1 LTRINKLVLHGF
13 KSFAK
18 RTEIVFD
25 SNYNVIIGPNGAGKS
40 NIGDALCFVLG
51 RASTKSLRAEK
62 LTSFIYNGG
71 KTKKPADKAEV
82 SIFFDNSTKIFPSNE
97 PEIKISRIAKQNGQS
112 IYKINEKTVTRQQVL
127 ELMSLA
133 KIDPDGYNI
142 VLQGDIIKFVEMSTE
157 ERRRLIEEISGISIY
172 EDKKQKAVN
181 ELDKVEQK
189 LREADIILTERE
201 TYLKELKNERDQ
213 ALKYNETS
221 EAIKRNKATLV
232 HKKIIQKGEEKKR
245 YEEKIDEI
253 KQKIDETNKEIYELK
268 KDIESKKAEIAKIN
282 NEIEQK
288 GEKEQVALHKEIEK
302 LRIDLATSKNKIES
316 YKNEITRV
324 KSRKEQLNQNIND
337 IEEKIKRL
345 NQEKKQIL
353 SDIETNEKSIRDI
366 ENKISNFKKNNKLDN
381 IGDFEKEIDSLD
393 RLAEDKQKEIQNL
406 RQEQQELLRNKDKLD
421 MQIQVIDDKIEKVFM
436 LEKENREQIDL
447 LKKHKEDFKKLTLE
461 LNTLLNEDS
470 SLSAQLANARSKLK
484 SAEEELSRLN
494 ARNISIREATLGDI
508 ALSKILEQKN
518 KIKGIY
524 GTVSELGEVSSNYA
538 LALEVAAGHKLRGV
552 VVEDDAVAS
561 QCINFLKQNKLG
573 TATFFPLNKIK
584 PKEKNSEIE
593 QLKKSAGCIG
603 LAIDLIHYDPKF
615 KNVFSYVF
623 ENILIV
629 DNIET
634 ARKIGIGKAKMVT
647 IDGDVSE
654 LSGAMQGGYKEKRKL
669 GLGFQEKEL
678 KDSISKQEHILEETT
693 ALINAIE
700 SKKASLEGRIYQ
712 LREQKANIEGE
723 IIKLEKS
730 LHLESGDIDL
740 SKKEK
745 ENLKK
750 EIENIEKEMQKIESK
765 ISNINNEFTK
775 IKTKKQE
782 IKDRITEL
790 RNPALIAE
798 LSAFEEK
805 KKQLMEKSI
814 QYSGDL
820 KSIDTQLNTI
830 LIPEK
835 DNILKIIKQHDKEN
849 ENFNEEIKN
858 LTESIKNFESEL
870 KDKEKKERIFMEQF
884 KDLFTTKNKIEE
896 KIEKL
901 EFRIG
906 ELNESIKKNELK
918 MNSLSLEHARVT
930 AEFAAANKE
939 FEIYAG
945 VEIYQR
951 KSEEQILKDITE
963 LEQQI
968 LTIGNVNMRAL
979 EIYENVEKE
988 YQELLNKKDKLKLE
1002 KEDVLIMMNE
1012 IELKKKDLFMKTFE
1026 VINDKFKTTFSQL
1039 SNKGDASLV
1048 VENKEDPFAAG
1059 VMIKVRL
1066 TGDKYL
1072 DIRSL
1077 SGGEKTLTALA
1088 FIFAIQ
1094 EHDPAF
1100 FYILDEVDAA
1110 LDKRNSDLLS
1120 KLIRK
1125 YSEKAQYIVVS
1136 HNDEL
1141 ISEADTLYGVS
1152 MDEFGIS
1159 KVTSLRI

>member
-1 LTRINKLVLHGF
+1 MHGF

-25 SNYNVIIGPNGAGKS
+25 SNYNVIIGPNGSGKS

-82 SIFFDNSTKIFPSNE
+82 SIFFDNSTKIFPSEE

-112 IYKINEKTVTRQQVL
+112 VYKINEKTVTRQQVL

-133 KIDPDGYNI
+133 RLDPDGYNI

-157 ERRRLIEEISGISIY
+157 DRRKLIEEISGISIY
-172 EDKKQKAVN
+172 EDKKQKAMN

-201 TYLKELKNERDQ
+201 TYLKELKNDRDQ
-213 ALKYNETS
+213 ALKYNDANDS
-221 EAIKRNKATLV
+221 VKRNKATLI
-232 HKKIIQKGEEKKR
+232 HKKITQKEEEKKK
-245 YEEKIDEI
+245 YEERIDEV
-253 KQKIDETNKEIYELK
+253 KQKIDETTKEISELK
-268 KDIESKKAEIAKIN
+268 KEIESKKSEINKIN

-302 LRIDLATSKNKIES
+302 IRIDLATSKNRIES
-316 YKNEITRV
+316 HKNEITRV
-324 KSRKEQLNQNIND
+324 KARKEQLQQNID
-337 IEEKIKRL
+337 EIEEKIKRL
-345 NQEKKQIL
+345 NNEKKQVL
-353 SDIETNEKSIRDI
+353 SDSESNDKSIKEI
-366 ENKISNFKKNNKLDN
+366 ENKITVFKKNNKLDN
-381 IGDFEKEIDSLD
+381 VADFEKEMDSLD
-393 RLAEDKQKEIQNL
+393 KLAEDKQKEIQNL
-406 RQEQQELLRNKDKLD
+406 RQEQQELLRTKDKLD
-421 MQIQVIDDKIEKVFM
+421 MQTQIIDDKIEKVLI
-436 LEKENREQIDL
+436 LEKENKDQIEL

-461 LNTLLNEDS
+461 LNTLLNDDS
-470 SLSAQLANARSKLK
+470 SLSAQLASNRSRLK

-494 ARNISIREATLGDI
+494 ARNISIREATLGDM
-508 ALSKILEQKN
+508 ALAKILEQKN
-518 KIKGIY
+518 NIKGIY

-538 LALEVAAGHKLRGV
+538 LALEVAAGSKLKSV
-552 VVEDDAVAS
+552 VVENDAVAS
-561 QCINFLKQNKLG
+561 QCINFLKQNKFG
-573 TATFFPLNKIK
+573 IATFLPLNKIK
-584 PKEKNSEIE
+584 PRDRNPEIE
-593 QLKKSAGCIG
+593 QLKKSQGSHG
-603 LAIDLIHYDPKF
+603 LAIELINYDPKF
-615 KNVFSYVF
+615 RNVFSYVF
-623 ENILIV
+623 ENIIIV

-647 IDGDVSE
+647 IEGDVTE
-654 LSGAMQGGYKEKRKL
+654 ISGAMQGGYKEKRKI

-678 KDSISKQEHILEETT
+678 KESLLKQENFINET
-693 ALINAIE
+693 ASLISAIE
-700 SKKASLEGRIYQ
+700 AKKNSSEEKIYK

-730 LHLESGDIDL
+730 LHLESGDTDL

-745 ENLKK
+745 ENIKK
-750 EIENIEKEMQKIESK
+750 DLEEAEKGIQKINSR
-765 ISNINNEFTK
+765 ISDINEEFTK

-782 IKDRITEL
+782 IKDKITEL
-790 RNPALIAE
+790 RNPTLIAE
-798 LSAFEEK
+798 LSAFEDK
-805 KKQLMEKSI
+805 KKQLMEKSM
-814 QYSGDL
+814 QYNGDL
-820 KSIDTQLNTI
+820 KSIETQITTI
-830 LIPEK
+830 LAPEK
-835 DNILKIIKQHDKEN
+835 ENIMKIIKQHDKEN
-849 ENFNEEIKN
+849 ENFTEEIKSMSD
-858 LTESIKNFESEL
+858 SIKSFESEL
-870 KDKEKKERIFMEQF
+870 KDKEKKEKIFMEQF
-884 KDLFTTKNKIEE
+884 KDLFTTRNKIQE
-896 KIEKL
+896 KIEK
-901 EFRIG
+901 I
-906 ELNESIKKNELK
+906 ELKVEEANESMRKNELR

-939 FEIYAG
+939 FEIYIG
-945 VEIYQR
+945 VEVYQR
-951 KSEEQILKDITE
+951 KSEEQILKDIAE

-968 LTIGNVNMRAL
+968 LSIGNVNMRAL

-988 YQELLNKKDKLKLE
+988 YHELMNKKDRLKLE
-1002 KEDVLIMMNE
+1002 KDDVLVMMNE
-1012 IELKKKDLFMKTFE
+1012 IELKKTDLFMKTFE
-1026 VINDKFKTTFSQL
+1026 VVNDKFKTIFGQL
-1039 SNKGDASLV
+1039 SSKGDASLV
-1048 VENKEDPFAAG
+1048 VENKEDPFKGG
-1059 VMIKVRL
+1059 VLIKVKL
-1066 TGDKYL
+1066 TGEKYL

-1110 LDKRNSDLLS
+1110 LDKKNSDLLS
-1120 KLIRK
+1120 KLVRK

-1141 ISEADTLYGVS
+1141 ISEADTLYGIS
-1152 MDEFGIS
+1152 MDEFGMS